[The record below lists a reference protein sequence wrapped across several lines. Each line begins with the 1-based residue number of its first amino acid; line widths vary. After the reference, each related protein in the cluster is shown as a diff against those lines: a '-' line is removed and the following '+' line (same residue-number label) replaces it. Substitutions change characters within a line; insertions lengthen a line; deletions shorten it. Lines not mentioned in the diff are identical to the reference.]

1 MRRNTI
7 AVTDCLLKLLT
18 RASGCSL
25 SDPILRRID
34 NEHRLV
40 AEWPVSLAS
49 QAFEHGFDWHAAAT
63 LQTVLRDN
71 QDEAMRAM
79 RPCSELSQ
87 KLRVYS
93 TNTNSSY
100 AAER

>member
-7 AVTDCLLKLLT
+7 AATDCLLKLLT

-25 SDPILRRID
+25 SDPILRQID

-49 QAFEHGFDWHAAAT
+49 QAFEQGLNSTQQRCSKLCCAT
-63 LQTVLRDN
+63 IRIGIVL
-71 QDEAMRAM
+71 
-79 RPCSELSQ
+79 PH
-87 KLRVYS
+87 
-93 TNTNSSY
+93 
-100 AAER
+100 

>member
-7 AVTDCLLKLLT
+7 VATDCLLKPPT

-25 SDPILRRID
+25 SEPILRQID

-49 QAFEHGFDWHAAAT
+49 RAFERGFDWYAAAT

-87 KLRVYS
+87 KFRVYW

-100 AAER
+100 AAGR